1 MTCRQVRDELRGAA
15 GRDATGDVR
24 AHLTSCPSCA
34 AEARAL
40 RLLRLGSARD
50 EEATLRPGFEERLRA
65 RLLSEPAATAAPS
78 PWNGGFERL
87 VRPALAAAA
96 ALVLVCAGLY
106 LQVAGPAAGGDLS
119 SLLETDPVF
128 GSILTTNPD
137 AIFPDPQAPQAEA
150 P

>member
-1 MTCRQVRDELRGAA
+1 MICRQVRDELRRAA

-24 AHLTSCPSCA
+24 AHLGSCPSCA

-40 RLLRLGSARD
+40 RLLTLGSVRD
-50 EEATLRPGFEERLRA
+50 EEAAVRPGFEERLRA
-65 RLLSEPAATAAPS
+65 RLLSEPAAAAAPS

-87 VRPALAAAA
+87 SRPALAAAA
-96 ALVLVCAGLY
+96 ALALVCAGLY
-106 LQVAGPAAGGDLS
+106 MQVAGPAAGGDLS
-119 SLLETDPVF
+119 SLLETDPVI

-137 AIFPDPQAPQAEA
+137 SIFPDPQASEAET

>member
-1 MTCRQVRDELRGAA
+1 MSCRPFLDDLRNTP
-15 GRDATGDVR
+15 GREPSDATR
-24 AHLTSCPSCA
+24 AHLASCPSCA

-50 EEATLRPGFEERLRA
+50 DEAAVRPGFEERLRA
-65 RLLSEPAATAAPS
+65 RLLSEPGTAATS

-96 ALVLVCAGLY
+96 ALALVCAGLFV
-106 LQVAGPAAGGDLS
+106 QVTFPAEGDLS
-119 SLLETDPVF
+119 SFLETDPVF
-128 GSILTTNPD
+128 GSILTVNPD
-137 AIFPDPQAPQAEA
+137 AIFADPQTPAET